1 MKREAKG
8 GMVQSGTITNSLL
21 NQPGVFMTIPVESLK
36 IDTEYQRPITG
47 SRVDRIAN
55 DWSWIACGVITVAL
69 RGPGSGDYYVIDGQH
84 RVESAKRAGIIELP
98 CMVFESQE
106 HTDEAQGFL
115 DTNTNR
121 KSMAILDKYRALLVV
136 KDPTALKVKNL
147 LEQANRDPS
156 LGYAGGGK
164 NAPGRVFSALDY
176 LMSATRTDI
185 ESLERIWPLMIEVTD
200 GRLLSKRLLQG
211 FFYIERYLSNASITE
226 RLWRRRILQVGYDLL
241 HKSID
246 ETCAFEGKSGS
257 AVCAQGILRAL
268 NKGLRNKL
276 RIEVSSSV
284 PPSSDE

>member
-8 GMVQSGTITNSLL
+8 NVIQSGTITNSLL

-36 IDTEYQRPITG
+36 VDTEYQRPITG

-69 RGPGSGDYYVIDGQH
+69 RGPGGGDYYVIDGQH
-84 RVESAKRAGIIELP
+84 RVESAKRAGISELP

-121 KSMAILDKYRALLVV
+121 KSMAIIDKYRALLVV
-136 KDPTALKVKNL
+136 KDSTALKVKAL

-156 LGYAGGGK
+156 TPYRPNTASR
-164 NAPGRVFSALDY
+164 AFTALDY
-176 LMSATRTDI
+176 LMSAVRTN
-185 ESLERIWPLMIEVTD
+185 EEALERIWPLMIEVTD
-200 GRLLSKRLLQG
+200 NRLLTKRLLQG

-246 ETCAFEGKSGS
+246 ETCTFEGKSGS
-257 AVCAQGILRAL
+257 AICAQGILRAL

-276 RIEVSSSV
+276 RIEVGSETA
-284 PPSSDE
+284 PSTSDE